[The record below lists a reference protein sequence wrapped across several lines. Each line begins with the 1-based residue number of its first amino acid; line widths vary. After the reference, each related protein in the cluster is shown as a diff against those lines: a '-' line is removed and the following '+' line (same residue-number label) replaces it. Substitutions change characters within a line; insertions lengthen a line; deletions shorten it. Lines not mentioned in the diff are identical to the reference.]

1 MSSPNLIFNDKG
13 LVTTIGST
21 SQRESKMNP
30 TVAAHFKMLFLL
42 LLILAILGCDHKRQV
57 RELPTPEVTI
67 SQPIEKEI
75 TDFLELAGTT
85 AAIESVEIR
94 ARVKGWLE
102 SVDFIPGSKVKKGD
116 LLFTIDPRTFKAQ
129 VDQYQA
135 QLEGKKAE
143 DILRETNLKRAQELL
158 STGSI
163 SQLKYDEQKADKDV
177 AVAQVGISEAN
188 LEKAKLD
195 LDYCRIT
202 APISGRIGRN
212 MVDVGNLVGASN
224 ETLLT
229 QLVNDESIYVY
240 FNLSERDVLTLLS
253 AATSENVKSE
263 KRNTNIPAFLS
274 LSNEKG
280 FPHKGSVDFWDPELD
295 SKTGTLQAR
304 AIFSNEDGKLMSG
317 MFGRIRIPVK
327 KRKAL
332 LVPEIAIGF
341 SQAGSYVM
349 VVNNDNVVEQRIVK
363 TGQLDNAMWV
373 IDEGLVRDDWVIVNG
388 VQRARPGGRV
398 IPQKISDQKAESKSG
413 SKKPITP
420 K

>member
-1 MSSPNLIFNDKG
+1 
-13 LVTTIGST
+13 
-21 SQRESKMNP
+21 MNP
-30 TVAAHFKMLFLL
+30 SLASHFKILFLL
-42 LLILAILGCDHKRQV
+42 ILSLTIFSCDHKRQV

-67 SQPIEKEI
+67 SQPIEKEV
-75 TDFLELAGTT
+75 TDFLELAGNT
-85 AAIESVEIR
+85 AALESVEIR

-102 SVDFIPGSKVKKGD
+102 SVDFVPGSKVKKGD

-135 QLEGKKAE
+135 QLEGRKAE

-177 AVAQVGISEAN
+177 AIAQVGISEAN

-195 LDYCRIT
+195 LDYCRIM
-202 APISGRIGRN
+202 APINGRIGRN
-212 MVDVGNLVGASN
+212 LVDVGNLVGAST

-253 AATSENVKSE
+253 AATPESLKSE
-263 KRNTNIPAFLS
+263 KRNTNIPAYLS
-274 LSNEKG
+274 LSNETG
-280 FPHKGSVDFWDPELD
+280 FPHGGFVDFWDPELD

-304 AIFSNEDGKLMSG
+304 AIFSNEDGKLMPG
-317 MFGRIRIPVK
+317 MFGRIRIAVK

-332 LVPEIAIGF
+332 LVPEIAVGF

-349 VVNNDNVVEQRIVK
+349 VVNNDSVVEQRMIK

-373 IDEGLVRDDWVIVNG
+373 IEHGIQRDDWVIVNG
-388 VQRARPGGRV
+388 VQRARPGGKV
-398 IPQKISDQKAESKSG
+398 TPQKISNQEKAEPNSG
-413 SKKPITP
+413 SKNPIAP